1 MSKLTDLTALE
12 RLDEMLTKIESTY
25 AAERAPADGNS
36 ALAKLEATL
45 TEIERSEDPEYIA
58 KRAREA
64 DLAKY
69 MAQPQ
74 PPKCMGAGAAFVMT
88 KERIEKL
95 AKARGYGMSEAEWKR
110 GLA

>member
-1 MSKLTDLTALE
+1 
-12 RLDEMLTKIESTY
+12 MLTKIESTY

-74 PPKCMGAGAAFVMT
+74 PPKCMGAGAALAFSPE
-88 KERIEKL
+88 KIQKL
-95 AKARGYGMSEAEWKR
+95 AQSQGRAGQSVNDFRKAMEA
-110 GLA
+110 